1 MGWRP
6 YRKQFCMCMWCMFIW
21 CMFIYILPVLDI
33 YVQVWIHMCAYA
45 CRGPK
50 LTPHV
55 SIILHFIYWAKIPCR
70 TPILQPVATCFAVC
84 QGIPWPW
91 LLGSE
96 IQAPATTAQLFMW
109 ILQIPT
115 WSSKHLIYW
124 AITQAQT
131 VFFLSLKFSVKP
143 KIALEKYSLVSRLS
157 GEKISWFSEVWDCL
171 LKMSSVSHRPLHTCP
186 LLGLINCAEWGD
198 QGHLCLSERDFLEIY
213 KSSLSTCSCDTR

>member
-1 MGWRP
+1 MSPLFFTLFIEPRSLAEHRSCSPWLP
-6 YRKQFCMCMWCMFIW
+6 ALQF
-21 CMFIYILPVLDI
+21 
-33 YVQVWIHMCAYA
+33 ARA
-45 CRGPK
+45 SRGPDFWVLK
-50 LTPHV
+50 L
-55 SIILHFIYWAKIPCR
+55 
-70 TPILQPVATCFAVC
+70 
-84 QGIPWPW
+84 
-91 LLGSE
+91 
-96 IQAPATTAQLFMW
+96 QAPATTAQLFMW